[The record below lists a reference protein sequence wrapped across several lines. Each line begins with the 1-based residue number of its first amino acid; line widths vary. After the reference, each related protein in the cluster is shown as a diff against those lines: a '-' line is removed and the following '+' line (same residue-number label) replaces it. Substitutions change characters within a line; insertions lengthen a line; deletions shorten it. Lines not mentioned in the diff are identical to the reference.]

1 MQVDFLTSLISVATM
16 IALAIPGFILR
27 KKNMLPEKAVA
38 ALVAVLIYVS
48 QPFLTIDSFLEKDYR
63 PELLVGMGVTFLLS
77 LLLHAATYFLS
88 KGTFALFRAKKAGDG
103 EEKLPLEAKLTA
115 EKRICTITAFMGN
128 VGFMGIPV
136 MKALFPENPEMLIY
150 TAVFILGFN
159 IASWTLG
166 VYEVTGDRKN
176 ISLRRA
182 LLNPPTAALVVALP
196 LFFFKSY
203 IPVDVIVP
211 VSSAVGYLADMTLP
225 LSMIILDDLER
236 LVEYVRLGPRFSN
249 SVLQAL
255 LVLIK
260 KNPPT
265 VGRKLMIVA
274 TTSQR
279 NAMEELGLM
288 DPFNVIMDIPV
299 PYAPKDVA
307 EVLRKTG
314 GMDEEVIAKVSSE
327 ITMGVPVK
335 ELLLIQ
341 EMARSDSEN
350 GVITYEKYMDCFR
363 AVHPDM

>member
-103 EEKLPLEAKLTA
+103 EEELPLVDKLAA

-166 VYEVTGDRKN
+166 VYEVTGDRK
-176 ISLRRA
+176 
-182 LLNPPTAALVVALP
+182 T
-196 LFFFKSY
+196 
-203 IPVDVIVP
+203 
-211 VSSAVGYLADMTLP
+211 
-225 LSMIILDDLER
+225 
-236 LVEYVRLGPRFSN
+236 
-249 SVLQAL
+249 
-255 LVLIK
+255 
-260 KNPPT
+260 
-265 VGRKLMIVA
+265 
-274 TTSQR
+274 
-279 NAMEELGLM
+279 
-288 DPFNVIMDIPV
+288 
-299 PYAPKDVA
+299 
-307 EVLRKTG
+307 
-314 GMDEEVIAKVSSE
+314 
-327 ITMGVPVK
+327 
-335 ELLLIQ
+335 
-341 EMARSDSEN
+341 
-350 GVITYEKYMDCFR
+350 
-363 AVHPDM
+363 